1 MLTQMALQQTHS
13 RSQQASADLSTAALQ
28 LRILDQKF
36 PPMCTASSLLFHD
49 NAHQANHA

>member
-13 RSQQASADLSTAALQ
+13 RIQQASADLSTAALQ

-36 PPMCTASSLLFHD
+36 PPTCTASLFHT